1 MRAFITFALGLATFG
16 TPWAQHLDASLH
28 PSWDGDTVK
37 LAKERWEAR
46 MSDQHAANE
55 SNSTWEVTSVQRNQL
70 GAITSIMDGL
80 WNNPDTWDCGCI
92 PGGGDDVVV
101 LHAVTLQGDAS
112 VQSLNVEGILSS
124 DVPSTLDLGGD
135 LWVSGQAQLEST
147 ALLLNDV
154 SGRHVMEG
162 QATLGQVWITD
173 GSALTLKGSL
183 SVTDHVELD
192 DSVLSM
198 DGGELRLTEGA
209 YGRATVARVRGG
221 AVIGEVTR
229 VIRMAAMPNSAFY
242 LNYNIAVQ
250 QLFSTGLEGVT
261 VADLMDDMP
270 TMGFPG
276 ADVESGISNIYH
288 WSESLGFT
296 FITDSSYVL
305 PSWEG
310 IYIGLPLD
318 EEYELDFTGTLPPVD
333 YTYELTATTSGMNC
347 LGNATGM
354 GLDLQALLHSIPET
368 NGSLFCWNLGELR
381 FDQYVDGRSNNG
393 MENYIEPNQVCQMLM
408 METVSTA
415 VEGEAVVRSVD
426 RDLVQSDD
434 SGLAHIEVSLQN
446 STGFY
451 DSAILSVQQ
460 DASFDNVAHEDAV
473 DVYSNLNSCNIYF
486 MHHNWRYGISQVGFE
501 GQTMLE
507 ADIKMAS
514 LMPLDNVFTVTLRE
528 VEVGD
533 HCAYIQWEGQEEL
546 LPLVAGMSHTVTLSS
561 TSNHQDRLL
570 GKVLLAPPVRA
581 EAISSGCESGQGS
594 SVEVTPSGL
603 GPWTIALTNEMGEPM
618 GGTVMAD
625 SVTTVFDNLPSGIY
639 LGTVTTD
646 DTLACGVHTFTR
658 EVTSGTTLTMT
669 PAVTADCGEGGRIE
683 LNVQGG
689 VAPLSVTWLHG
700 QEGSSLNGLE
710 GGTYTAIAMDAHHCA
725 DTLDVEVLSLPA
737 FDLISQN
744 TTCDSEGP
752 TSIEFHSEDLEST
765 WTLTLTQD
773 GEVVDHVE
781 DIVASH
787 DFSNLGS
794 GDFTVEVIP
803 MQQLG
808 CASESATFT
817 LLEPVP
823 MNLVSDT
830 QVQCNDDMLGQA
842 TVEIEGGVGSI
853 QLTWEHG
860 AEGPHS
866 GPLASGNHLVTA
878 VDELGCEETFVVTI
892 DLAPQADVHSVS
904 PGCDGDGMTEL
915 HVEGAGDAAW
925 NFTIYNELGEL
936 VAEFTEGMGEAHL
949 TSLPTGAYHVVAID
963 ASLPGC
969 PPQETDVELVAPSD
983 LEVTWDIT
991 PLGCDGLA
999 LGAIDLEIEG
1009 SFEPFAVVWAHGP
1022 GTPSLTGLAAGEYY
1036 ATVTDHTGCQQE
1048 VRVALEDAPHVEA
1061 DFSVP
1066 MGGLTDG
1073 NSGMTLTF
1081 TNTSEGATGY
1091 AWFFGDSEIPTYDV
1105 HPTYTFEE
1113 PGTYDVYLN
1122 AWNDQCSHTLRKTVT
1137 VSLGES
1143 GFLDMEVDGSTS
1155 DMGEQSGMDWV
1166 GMPWMTETGWAL
1178 ELGSNHQGMKLMAY
1192 DLTGRALC
1200 TPATPDANGRV
1211 WVEADQWPGLVLLR
1225 LVHESSQSIRTW
1237 KMVR

>member
-1 MRAFITFALGLATFG
+1 MRALFTFALGLATFG
-16 TPWAQHLDASLH
+16 NPWAQHMDASLH
-28 PSWDGDTVK
+28 PSWDGDMVK

-46 MSDQHAANE
+46 TSGQQAQSDSDN
-55 SNSTWEVTSVQRNQL
+55 TWEVISVERNQL

-80 WNNPDTWDCGCI
+80 WHNPDTWDCGCI
-92 PGGGDDVVV
+92 PRGDDDVVV
-101 LHAVTLQGDAS
+101 LHEVTLQGDATA
-112 VQSLNVEGILSS
+112 QSLNVEGMLSS
-124 DVPSTLDLGGD
+124 DAPSTLDLGGD
-135 LWVSGQAQLEST
+135 LWVSGQAHLEFT
-147 ALLLNDV
+147 TLLLNDV
-154 SGRHVMEG
+154 AGRHVMEG
-162 QATLGQVWITD
+162 QALLGQVWVTD

-192 DSVLSM
+192 ASVLSI

-209 YGRATVARVRGG
+209 YGRATVARTRGG
-221 AVIGEVTR
+221 SVIGEVTR
-229 VIRMAAMPNSAFY
+229 VLRMTAMPNSSFY
-242 LNYNIAVQ
+242 VNYNIAIQ
-250 QLFSTGLEGVT
+250 QLFATGLEGVT
-261 VADLMDDMP
+261 VAELMDDMP

-276 ADVESGISNIYH
+276 ADVESGMSNIYH

-296 FITDSSYVL
+296 FITDSAQVL

-310 IYIGLPLD
+310 IYIGLPLT
-318 EEYELDFTGTLPPVD
+318 EEYELDFSGTLPPVD
-333 YTYELTATTSGMNC
+333 YTYELTTTASGMNC

-354 GLDLQALLHSIPET
+354 GLDVQAMMQDIPDN
-368 NGSLFCWNLGELR
+368 NGTLFCWNFEELR
-381 FDQYVDGRSNNG
+381 FDLYVDGRSNNG
-393 MENYIEPNQVCQMLM
+393 MENYIEPNQVCQLLM
-408 METVSTA
+408 TEAVSTA

-426 RDLVQSDD
+426 RDLVKSDR
-434 SGLAHIEVSLQN
+434 SSLAYIEVSLNN

-451 DSAILSVQQ
+451 DSAILYVQE
-460 DASFDNVAHEDAV
+460 DASFGNVAHEDAV

-486 MHHNWRYGISQVGFE
+486 MHQNWRYGITQVGFE
-501 GQTMLE
+501 GQTLLE

-514 LMPLDNVFTVTLRE
+514 LMPLDNEFTVTLKE
-528 VEVGD
+528 LEVGD
-533 HCAYIQWEGQEEL
+533 HCAFIQWEGQEEL
-546 LPLVAGMSHTVTLSS
+546 LPLVAGMSHTVTLSN

-570 GKVLLAPPVRA
+570 GKVFLAPPVRA
-581 EAISSGCESGQGS
+581 QAISSGCESGQGS
-594 SVEVTPSGL
+594 SVEVTPSGQ
-603 GPWTIALTNEMGEPM
+603 GPWTVTLTNELGEFM
-618 GGTVMAD
+618 NGTLLAD
-625 SVTTVFDNLPSGIY
+625 SVTTAFDNLPSGTY
-639 LGTVTTD
+639 HGTVTTD
-646 DTLACGVHTFTR
+646 DALACGVQTFIR
-658 EVTSGTTLTMT
+658 EVTSGTTLDMT
-669 PAVTADCGEGGRIE
+669 PAVTTDCGEGGRIE

-689 VAPLSVTWLHG
+689 VEPVSVTWLHG
-700 QEGSSLNGLE
+700 EEGNSLNGLA
-710 GGTYTAIAMDAHHCA
+710 GGTYTAIAIDAHQCA
-725 DTLDVEVLSLPA
+725 DTLDVVVLSLPT
-737 FDLISQN
+737 FELTSQN
-744 TTCDSEGP
+744 TTCESEGP
-752 TSIEFHSEDLEST
+752 TSIDFNADNSEYT

-773 GEVVDHVE
+773 GQLVDHVE
-781 DIVASH
+781 DVVAPY
-787 DFSNLGS
+787 DFSDLGS
-794 GDFTVEVIP
+794 GDFTVEVIG
-803 MQQLG
+803 MQQFG
-808 CASESATFT
+808 CESQFATFK

-823 MNLVSDT
+823 MSLVSDT
-830 QVQCNDDMLGQA
+830 QVQCNEDMLGQA
-842 TVEIEGGVGSI
+842 TVDIEGGVGVI

-892 DLAPQADVHSVS
+892 DLAPTVEILSVS
-904 PGCDGDGMTEL
+904 PGCDGHGMTEL

-925 NFTIYNELGEL
+925 NFSIYNEMGEL

-949 TSLPTGAYHVVAID
+949 TSLPTGVYHVVSVD

-969 PPQETDVELVAPSD
+969 PPQETAVELVAPSD

-999 LGAIDLEIEG
+999 RGAIDLEIEG
-1009 SFEPFAVVWAHGP
+1009 TFEPFAVVWAHGP

-1036 ATVTDHTGCQQE
+1036 ATVTDHTGCHQE
-1048 VRVALEDAPHVEA
+1048 IRVALEDAPQVEA

-1081 TNTSEGATGY
+1081 TNTSEGANGY

-1105 HPTYTFEE
+1105 HPMYTFDE
-1113 PGTYDVYLN
+1113 PGTYDVFLN

-1143 GFLDMEVDGSTS
+1143 GFLDTEVDGATS
-1155 DMGEQSGMDWV
+1155 ELGDQTGMEWV

-1178 ELGSNHQGMKLMAY
+1178 ELGSNHHGMKLMAY

-1200 TPATPDANGRV
+1200 APATPDANGRV